1 VSIKNGDAGG
11 FVTDL
16 RELLLRRLGGDLQ
29 VMLATADNSLFELAR
44 SERGGRQRGFLD
56 ARDLLRPERTRERL
70 AQLFA
75 QALVR
80 SFNEKAHLPVA
91 EPENE
96 DDLSLQ
102 GNEELEESIQILDA
116 ATRAQG
122 LHALALQQL
131 ASRTESYARSTPGLE
146 EAACLTPRNFCEA
159 FNGSLKELQFPGEAR
174 VAMGRLFERS
184 TLGRLQGLYVD
195 ALALCD
201 RHGLPAAAK
210 RSVRVL
216 PSAPTAMPDAAVPAS
231 AAPAPPATA
240 AGATSQAQPQFQPM
254 QAQAQPLDALT
265 AGLLQRVQEGRAPRL
280 AGATPPSSFLPGFGP
295 SFTDTDL
302 ATDLIRA
309 SRGEALP
316 DFGPVQVQA
325 MNQRAGLVGRMFNQ
339 ILSDPQI
346 PSALSNVVEAFRF
359 PAIKAALADPNFF
372 SDHRHPV
379 RGLIN
384 DMAAM
389 AAGTRLSGQDAVARF
404 EGWARRVLTQAELDA
419 QSVRERAR
427 IATPLPQ
434 NAIDRFVQDQSRQ
447 GIERRGTL
455 LLKARQAVD
464 QELELNTVGHDVPES
479 VQPLLRSGWGPM
491 MASHLLR
498 HGPES
503 QLWRSGMELLHR
515 VLYALSPDSPNART
529 PAERAALRRD
539 LLQALGGVGMTP
551 DRAQSLVKGLDRALE
566 VFERHD
572 PPGTGAAQPVAAA
585 AVAAPQPAAAKPAAV
600 VLPAPSPV
608 VTAPAPAMPAVAAA
622 APAAPTAAVAA
633 AAVEPAAV
641 RPAIAVTPAP
651 AAAAPPPVAAAVA
664 AMPPAPSPKPLAE
677 ALATA
682 PAPAKPAVVEA
693 PAVPAAAKLAKTA
706 VTALPPAPAAPVAP
720 VAAQKIAEPPLKA
733 AALPAAAPPV
743 LTTAEQPVAAKPAPT
758 PAIVAPVAKA
768 EPVEPA
774 LPEVA
779 QAEPVAEAPAPASV
793 VCLPLD
799 LPTPQRLLE
808 QLLKLGSWFRV
819 YDRQSQGTRWLKLLS
834 WFPQVQRASFAEFD
848 GHNVLTIHARDLL
861 EDLMEGRSEPI
872 DIPPQTV
879 LVLQALRQRHAE
891 GHGTA
896 AGDSSSSMVA

>member
-1 VSIKNGDAGG
+1 MSITNGDTGG

-29 VMLATADNSLFELAR
+29 VMLATADNTLFELAR

-70 AQLFA
+70 AQLFN
-75 QALVR
+75 QALIR
-80 SFNEKAHLPVA
+80 SFTETVQPPVI
-91 EPENE
+91 EPADADE
-96 DDLSLQ
+96 LSLQ
-102 GNEELEESIQILDA
+102 GNEELEVSIQILDA
-116 ATRAQG
+116 ATRAQSV
-122 LHALALQQL
+122 HSLALQQL
-131 ASRTESYARSTPGLE
+131 ASRTESFARSTPGLE
-146 EAACLTPRNFCEA
+146 EAACLTPRSFCEA

-184 TLGRLQGLYVD
+184 ALSRLQELYAD

-201 RHGLPAAAK
+201 SRGLPAAAK
-210 RSVRVL
+210 RAARVL
-216 PSAPTAMPDAAVPAS
+216 PRA
-231 AAPAPPATA
+231 AAPAASAMP
-240 AGATSQAQPQFQPM
+240 QAQPQPQAGSPAAQP
-254 QAQAQPLDALT
+254 QPPRQPPQGQPQPLDALT

-280 AGATPPSSFLPGFGP
+280 AGDTPPSRFLPGFGP

-302 ATDLIRA
+302 ASDLIRA

-316 DFGPVQVQA
+316 DFGPAQLQA
-325 MNQRAGLVGRMFNQ
+325 MNQRAALVGRMFNQ

-372 SDHRHPV
+372 ADHRHPV

-389 AAGTRLSGQDAVARF
+389 AAGTRLSGNDAVPRF

-427 IATPLPQ
+427 VATPLPP
-434 NAIDRFVQDQSRQ
+434 NAVDRFLQDQSRQ

-464 QELELNTVGHDVPES
+464 QELELNTVGHEVPES

-515 VLYALSPDSPNART
+515 VLYSLSPDSPNART

-551 DRAQSLVKGLDRALE
+551 DRAQSLVKGLDRALD
-566 VFERHD
+566 VFEKHD
-572 PPGTGAAQPVAAA
+572 PPGTGAAQPAAVDAVAKPQPAAVAPPAVLAPAPPPAIAAPVLATPAAAAAPAAATVAAPVVSKPAAVLPPAAVAPPAPVVPAQPLVAAADAVPPSELAKSVAEPLAATAAPAKPVAAA
-585 AVAAPQPAAAKPAAV
+585 ASQKPANAPVTAPPPAVTAAVAAPKNDAATAKAAPQPAAAPTR
-600 VLPAPSPV
+600 
-608 VTAPAPAMPAVAAA
+608 TA
-622 APAAPTAAVAA
+622 
-633 AAVEPAAV
+633 E
-641 RPAIAVTPAP
+641 
-651 AAAAPPPVAAAVA
+651 
-664 AMPPAPSPKPLAE
+664 
-677 ALATA
+677 
-682 PAPAKPAVVEA
+682 
-693 PAVPAAAKLAKTA
+693 
-706 VTALPPAPAAPVAP
+706 
-720 VAAQKIAEPPLKA
+720 
-733 AALPAAAPPV
+733 
-743 LTTAEQPVAAKPAPT
+743 EQPVAAPPAVVAAP
-758 PAIVAPVAKA
+758 PAVVAAPIAQVEPVATAEPEAPAAPKA
-768 EPVEPA
+768 ET
-774 LPEVA
+774 
-779 QAEPVAEAPAPASV
+779 VAEAPAPASV

-808 QLLKLGSWFRV
+808 QLLKLGSWFRI

-891 GHGTA
+891 GHGNA
-896 AGDSSSSMVA
+896 SGDASSSMVA